1 MVIAQHGRLREP
13 GSPSRRRARVRQG
26 TVLVLLLAP
35 FLLAGCG
42 MRPQWQLTEGQSP
55 QSFEAQVRKRVGLR
69 FLLFLPAGYA
79 RSKQRWPL
87 LIFLHGSGERGDD
100 LEHLKVNGPPRIV
113 ATQKDFPFVVASPQL
128 PEGMVWDSDVLNALL
143 DELLAQLKV
152 DPERVY
158 LTGLSLGGHGTWSF
172 AAQHPERFAA
182 IAPISGVGNPDQA
195 CRLKGLPIWA
205 FHGAQDTVV
214 PIEGDQKM
222 VDAVRACGGN
232 VEFTVY
238 PDAGHD
244 AWTQTY
250 DNPGLYRWLLQQR
263 RKAASLQAPHV

>member
-1 MVIAQHGRLREP
+1 
-13 GSPSRRRARVRQG
+13 
-26 TVLVLLLAP
+26 
-35 FLLAGCG
+35 
-42 MRPQWQLTEGQSP
+42 MRTRWQLTEGQSP
-55 QSFEAQVRKRVGLR
+55 QAFEAQVRKRVGLR

-79 RSKQRWPL
+79 KSKQRWPL

-100 LEHLKVNGPPRIV
+100 LEHVKVNGPPKIV
-113 ATQKDFPFVVASPQL
+113 AMQKDFPFVVASPQL
-128 PEGMVWDSDVLNALL
+128 PEGMIWDTDALNALL
-143 DELLAQLKV
+143 DQLLAQLKV

-172 AAQHPERFAA
+172 AAQYPERFAA
-182 IAPISGVGNPDQA
+182 IAPISGVGNPAQA
-195 CRLKGLPIWA
+195 CRLKEVPIWA

-238 PDAGHD
+238 PDVGHD

-263 RKAASLQAPHV
+263 RKAAPGRGEAPGRDGAPASAPAASLKSPRG